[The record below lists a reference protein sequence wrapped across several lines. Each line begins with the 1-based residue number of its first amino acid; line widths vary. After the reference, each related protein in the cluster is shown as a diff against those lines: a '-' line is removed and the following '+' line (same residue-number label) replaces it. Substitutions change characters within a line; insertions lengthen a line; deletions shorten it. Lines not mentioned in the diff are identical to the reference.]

1 MFILMYESHAKHRAD
16 CLRRPKRSGTQLTAP
31 LPVVGIRVAADAD
44 AELGRRDELVPLV
57 DLLELAAV
65 IRGLEFAKGA

>member
-1 MFILMYESHAKHRAD
+1 MFILMYESHAKHRDD
-16 CLRRPKRSGTQLTAP
+16 CLRRPKRSGVQLTAP
-31 LPVVGIRVAADAD
+31 LPVVGIRVAADPD

-65 IRGLEFAKGA
+65 VQAIEFMKGG